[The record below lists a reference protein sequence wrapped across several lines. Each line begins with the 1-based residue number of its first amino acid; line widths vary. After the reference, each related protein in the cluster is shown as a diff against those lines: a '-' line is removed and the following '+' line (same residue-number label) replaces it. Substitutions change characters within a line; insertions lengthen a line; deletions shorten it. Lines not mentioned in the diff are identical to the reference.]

1 MYLWRTVTILRCMTT
16 DQLGAKLGDV
26 IRKGRL
32 ELDLTQEGLAEVL
45 GIPITTY
52 RKIERGET
60 DIKLPALQRL
70 AEQFGTTVSKLV
82 AAAEEAG
89 SASAVSHPRASRRNV
104 VTNVVRPARTAGR

>member
-1 MYLWRTVTILRCMTT
+1 MTFIKT
-16 DQLGAKLGDV
+16 AITSLAALSAVAGIALAQEAKKEIGP
-26 IRKGRL
+26 G
-32 ELDLTQEGLAEVL
+32 EGQVDIVAW
-45 GIPITTY
+45 PSY
-52 RKIERGET
+52 IERGET